1 MTTLHRLFAQ
11 GQSVW
16 IDFIRRSFLVSGGL
30 QDWLDKGARGVTSNP
45 TIFHKAI
52 SGSNDY
58 DDDLKRL
65 AATELEIE
73 QIYRALALAD
83 IACAADIER
92 PLWEESAAGDGF
104 VSIEVS
110 PLLANDTTGTVEEAR
125 SIINELQRPNVMI
138 KVPATPAGIPAIEM
152 LIADGIN
159 VNVTLIFGRGQ
170 YRDSAEAYI
179 RGLQRR
185 AENGQDISKVASVAS
200 VFVSRLDTLAD
211 PLLER
216 LGLADLQGKLA
227 LANAKLTYADFK
239 TIFSGPRWQQLAAK
253 GARVQRPLWA
263 STGTK
268 NPAYPDTLYVDE
280 LVGPHTVNT
289 IPPATLEAVLDHGR
303 TEPTVELGIDEA
315 KDAFTRVQAAGA
327 DLDAWTEQLLQEG
340 VASFIASY
348 DALLAGIQA
357 RVQALRAR

>member
-1 MTTLHRLFAQ
+1 M
-11 GQSVW
+11 
-16 IDFIRRSFLVSGGL
+16 RSS
-30 QDWLDKGARGVTSNP
+30 KSTAP
-45 TIFHKAI
+45 
-52 SGSNDY
+52 
-58 DDDLKRL
+58 
-65 AATELEIE
+65 
-73 QIYRALALAD
+73 ALAD

-110 PLLANDTTGTVEEAR
+110 PLLANDTSTVEVR

-138 KVPATPAGIPAIEM
+138 KVPHPAGIPAIEM

-159 VNVTLIFGRGQ
+159 VNVTLILAAVNTAIQPKRTFAACSVAQKMDRIFKGG
-170 YRDSAEAYI
+170 A
-179 RGLQRR
+179 
-185 AENGQDISKVASVAS
+185 VASA
-200 VFVSRLDTLAD
+200 FVSRLIPWLICCWSGWVW
-211 PLLER
+211 
-216 LGLADLQGKLA
+216 LGSG
-227 LANAKLTYADFK
+227 NAKLTYADFK